1 MVRLLGV
8 AQATDLIRSM
18 RVQIGSRTLLASCLI
33 SSGCAAL
40 HHVQVGQIDNRNS
53 SVAVPFEILV
63 SETGVSIEEAGK
75 IAASFQTK
83 QGNDAAGIAGLVAL
97 FQTGPKTG
105 KPVYNHRYAERVV
118 YQVHEK
124 CPNGRVTGLM
134 SVRET
139 RSYPVVS
146 GEIVKLTGY
155 CLRDRQPASVSAAPA
170 KED

>member
-1 MVRLLGV
+1 
-8 AQATDLIRSM
+8 
-18 RVQIGSRTLLASCLI
+18 
-33 SSGCAAL
+33 
-40 HHVQVGQIDNRNS
+40 VGQIDNRAAS
-53 SVAVPFEILV
+53 AAVPFEILI

-75 IAASFQTK
+75 IAASFQTR
-83 QGNDAAGIAGLVAL
+83 QGNDAAGIAGLIAL

-118 YQVHEK
+118 YQIHEK

-134 SVRET
+134 SIRET

-155 CLRDRQPASVSAAPA
+155 CLRDRQPASVSPADHSVDNAAEQE
-170 KED
+170 KEN